1 MQALSQGKLGCP
13 NLRWWTFAFK
23 SLSNLS
29 KSLQTDLL
37 DIANNAHGQFS
48 RRPSLRKISVKQEET
63 KKKLFRKKKT
73 SSSSV
78 PKLVFTYQNNKE
90 GDGDEEIITSDT
102 EPEMDFGS
110 HLNVEP
116 DTMSIISKHSSLD
129 VRTLMDRM
137 ETVRIK
143 HWNSSI
149 KFWNLKSSLNYPW
162 A

>member
-1 MQALSQGKLGCP
+1 M
-13 NLRWWTFAFK
+13 
-23 SLSNLS
+23 
-29 KSLQTDLL
+29 
-37 DIANNAHGQFS
+37 
-48 RRPSLRKISVKQEET
+48 
-63 KKKLFRKKKT
+63 FRKKKT

-90 GDGDEEIITSDT
+90 GDGDEEIITTDT
-102 EPEMDFGS
+102 EPEVDFGS

-143 HWNSSI
+143 H
-149 KFWNLKSSLNYPW
+149 
-162 A
+162 